1 MKFLTK
7 ITNKLLKKIILSVR
21 ISLGR
26 SNHYLVR
33 VLNMKSISPI
43 QPNTT
48 KDTFMTYKHKPLVRC
63 GDTIY
68 YGSMEDKY
76 VVKMEVKDFILNN
89 DLKISSRIH
98 IEMIETNLNISD
110 TKKIVKISEKSG
122 LYDAMDIAQVW
133 LERAKNLNS

>member
-1 MKFLTK
+1 
-7 ITNKLLKKIILSVR
+7 
-21 ISLGR
+21 
-26 SNHYLVR
+26 
-33 VLNMKSISPI
+33 MKSTSSI

-48 KDTFMTYKHKPLVRC
+48 KNTFMTYKHKPLVRC

-68 YGSMEDKY
+68 YGSLEDKY
-76 VVKMEVKDFILNN
+76 VVKMEVKDFTLNN
-89 DLKISSRIH
+89 DLKISSKINV
-98 IEMIETNLNISD
+98 EMIETDLSISG